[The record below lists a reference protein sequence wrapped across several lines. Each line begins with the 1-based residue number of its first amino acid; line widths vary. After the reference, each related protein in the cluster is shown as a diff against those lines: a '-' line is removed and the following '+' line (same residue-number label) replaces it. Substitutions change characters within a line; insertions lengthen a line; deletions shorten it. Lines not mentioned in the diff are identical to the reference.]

1 MSARRSFAF
10 IVVLAVLALGV
21 WWLYQGM
28 EARTPV
34 AKVQHQV
41 SVLVQR
47 KSVHLPGTSGA
58 EASQNWALVRQFY
71 RRRNAR
77 PAWTDGRGPLDVS
90 GELVQAIQASGR
102 SGLNPADYDPEGL
115 EKDIDKLK
123 NVPMTSPPQAADLG
137 ALDVRA
143 TYTYFRMASHLVN
156 GHVPPHSLDPDWRTT
171 PRAANLAANLDN
183 ALRAHRV
190 ADGLA
195 QLEPKDPA
203 YARLQ
208 QAWDQYAKIAAAGG
222 WPTVPAGRPMH
233 PGESGA
239 RVTALVQ
246 RLTATQDL
254 RGAAPTTYDASV
266 GDAVRHFQARN
277 GIQPTGI
284 VDATTLAALNVPAG
298 SRLRVIQLN
307 LERWHWLPQDLG
319 DRYILVNIPDY
330 RLDVMEGGRSVMSMA
345 VVVGKRMSPTP
356 MFSDKAV
363 AIEVNPY
370 WNVPMSIAKAEIAP
384 KVAADPGYL
393 DRSHLHVLSKPG
405 QGGEEVDA
413 SSVNWSDTSADVSYA
428 IRQDPGPDNPLGRI
442 KIALPNEYDV
452 YLHDTPAGQLFS
464 AKDRDFSHGCIRV
477 EKPLDLAE
485 YLLRGS
491 AEGSAEHL
499 QELIASGENHWIAIK
514 NPEPVH
520 ILYWTSWVDPD
531 GTVEFRND
539 VYGHDQRLD
548 QALRMGV
555 VSQFEIN
562 PQPTQQP
569 AGP

>member
-10 IVVLAVLALGV
+10 IVVLLVLALGV
-21 WWLYQGM
+21 WWLYQGVQ
-28 EARTPV
+28 ARTPV
-34 AKVQHQV
+34 AKVQRQV
-41 SVLVQR
+41 GVLVQR

-58 EASQNWALVRQFY
+58 EASQNWSLVREFY
-71 RRRNAR
+71 RRRGAK

-90 GELVQAIQASGR
+90 GQLVQLIQASGR
-102 SGLNPADYDPEGL
+102 SGLSPADYDPQGL
-115 EKDIDKLK
+115 GQDIDKLK
-123 NVPMTSPPQAADLG
+123 NVPVTESPAAADLA
-137 ALDVRA
+137 ALDVRS
-143 TYTYFRMASHLVN
+143 TYTYFRMANHLVN
-156 GHVPPHSLDPDWRTT
+156 GHVPPRSLDPDWRTT
-171 PRAANLAANLDN
+171 PRAANLAANLEN
-183 ALRAHRV
+183 AIRAHRV
-190 ADGLA
+190 QDGLA
-195 QLEPKDPA
+195 ALEPKDPA

-208 QAWDQYAKIAAAGG
+208 QAWDQYARIVQAGG
-222 WPTVPAGRPMH
+222 WPTIPGGRPMR

-246 RLTATQDL
+246 RLTAGQDL
-254 RGAAPTTYDASV
+254 RGAAPASYDATV
-266 GDAVRHFQARN
+266 GDAVRHFQSRH

-284 VDATTLAALNVPAG
+284 VDTATLAALNVPAG
-298 SRLRVIQLN
+298 SRLRQIQLN

-319 DRYILVNIPDY
+319 DRYIIVNIPDY
-330 RLDVMEGGRSVMSMA
+330 RLDVVEGGRSVMSMA

-384 KVAADPGYL
+384 KVAADPAYL

-413 SSVNWSDTSADVSYA
+413 SNVDWNDTSADVSYA

-477 EKPLDLAE
+477 EKPLDLAT

-491 AEGSAEHL
+491 SEGSPEHL

-520 ILYWTSWVDPD
+520 ILYWTAWVDPD
-531 GTVEFRND
+531 GTVQFRND

-548 QALRMGV
+548 QALRLGV

-562 PQPTQQP
+562 PQPEQQP